1 MRKIFLFNLITL
13 DGYFEGPNHDI
24 SWHMVDEDFNKFAIE
39 QLNDIGTIIFG
50 RVTYEMM
57 ASFWPTDLAKDDPE
71 TAKLMNEASKIVVS
85 TTLEKADWQNTRL
98 IKDNVKNELQRLKE
112 SNGKDIAIF
121 GSSKLAVSLIEM
133 GLLDEIRVIVNPI
146 ILGEGTTLLKGIKNK
161 VNLKLTK
168 SQTFGNGNVMMFYSV
183 QK

>member
-1 MRKIFLFNLITL
+1 MITL

-39 QLNDIGTIIFG
+39 QLDDIGTIIFG

-168 SQTFGNGNVMMFYSV
+168 SQTFGNGNVMMFYSLMT
-183 QK
+183 

>member
-39 QLNDIGTIIFG
+39 QLDDIGTIIFG

-98 IKDNVKNELQRLKE
+98 IKDNVKNELQKLKE
-112 SNGKDIAIF
+112 SNGKDIAVF

-133 GLLDEIRVIVNPI
+133 GLLDEVRVIVNPI